1 MQMRIFRTHG
11 TTRKDRTRAAA
22 QRAAKD
28 DVMTD
33 EAYIDD
39 LFARE
44 GIGWDQTRGFRA
56 FVLDLMGIIGER
68 PRAGDV
74 SSMHL
79 AYKAGLEHGREWT
92 DERPTEPGEY
102 WLSFH
107 PDNRNRFRS
116 MPAVVAASVIE
127 RKDSLYALW
136 GDVIRTPQV
145 MLDLNDSRLLDG
157 AKWSRRETPADPFK
171 EVGT

>member
-1 MQMRIFRTHG
+1 MS
-11 TTRKDRTRAAA
+11 APW
-22 QRAAKD
+22 
-28 DVMTD
+28 
-33 EAYIDD
+33 
-39 LFARE
+39 RE
-44 GIGWDQTRGFRA
+44 TPN
-56 FVLDLMGIIGER
+56 V
-68 PRAGDV
+68 
-74 SSMHL
+74 
-79 AYKAGLEHGREWT
+79 EWT

-157 AKWSRRETPADPFK
+157 AKWSRRETPADPF
-171 EVGT
+171 EVPQP